1 MRPDLVFG
9 SPGVSCRIDRA
20 LRCAGD
26 AQDAAASRGA
36 PDEGVCAVTTL
47 SPKFTE
53 MNPIEDALKEDS
65 EKIA

>member
-1 MRPDLVFG
+1 LVPLACLVESIEHCDAPAMHKMRRRQEARLTKV
-9 SPGVSCRIDRA
+9 
-20 LRCAGD
+20 
-26 AQDAAASRGA
+26 
-36 PDEGVCAVTTL
+36 VCADTTL

>member
-1 MRPDLVFG
+1 MHKMRRRQEARLTKV
-9 SPGVSCRIDRA
+9 
-20 LRCAGD
+20 
-26 AQDAAASRGA
+26 
-36 PDEGVCAVTTL
+36 VCAVTTL